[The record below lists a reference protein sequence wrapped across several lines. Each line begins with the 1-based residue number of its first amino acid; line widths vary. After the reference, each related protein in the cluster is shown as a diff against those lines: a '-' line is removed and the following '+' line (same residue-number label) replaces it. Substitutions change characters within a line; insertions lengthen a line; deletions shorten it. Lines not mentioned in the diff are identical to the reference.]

1 MGYTVKHT
9 IAFLMVFLCVAQV
22 IGQTLPITS
31 SAAEQCKQGNLDLAW
46 KKIDEASATAES
58 KQAYYW
64 YVRGFV
70 QKEWYK
76 TRESSLRESAW
87 RDSAVASFV
96 TCLNTDRKGEYTAMS
111 KLGLKYLGSTYYN
124 DALTFSQQCDEDTEK
139 EVLLLFS
146 KFESCMTYATSDEE
160 PLLPNDSDRLIY
172 FKEVYRSL
180 AQRYFTLWQADINR
194 ESYANAVIR
203 IYTEI
208 LSRDNQDAEDW
219 YNCSVAMYNKAVFRY
234 RKLDANTDMFDMI
247 TIQEECVKLIKK
259 EALPHMQHA
268 YDLQP
273 ERGEFAK
280 AMMYMHRALEHE
292 NDVAY
297 FRSEVE
303 RLIREGKFS
312 Q

>member
-1 MGYTVKHT
+1 MGYTVKYT
-9 IAFLMVFLCVAQV
+9 IAFLMIFLHVAQGV
-22 IGQTLPITS
+22 GQTLPMTS
-31 SAAEQCKQGNLDLAW
+31 SAADLCKQGNLDAAW
-46 KKIDEASATAES
+46 KKVEEARATLES
-58 KQAYYW
+58 KEAYYW

-76 TRESSLRESAW
+76 SRESSLRESAW

-96 TCLNTDRKGEYTAMS
+96 TCLNADRKGDCTSMS
-111 KLGLKYLGSTYYN
+111 KLGIKYLGSTYYN
-124 DALTFSQQCDEDTEK
+124 DALTFSQQCDEATEM
-139 EVLLLFS
+139 EVLNLFE
-146 KFESCMTYATSDEE
+146 KFEACMKYAAPEE
-160 PLLPNDSDRLIY
+160 DRLVF

-194 ESYANAVIR
+194 ESYANAAIR
-203 IYTEI
+203 IYKAI
-208 LSRDNQDAEDW
+208 LNRDDQDAEAW
-219 YNCSVAMYNKAVFRY
+219 YNCAVAMYNQAVFRY

-292 NDVAY
+292 KDVAY